1 MTGIGVDVGGMIS
14 VAIGVV
20 IGEGTVVVRIE
31 VVGTVA
37 AAVED
42 IVAIVGGM
50 MIIVVIGED
59 IAEIRVDTVEGM
71 MTGVAGLGLVVGA
84 LEATADRT
92 ATGE

>member
-20 IGEGTVVVRIE
+20 IGEGTVVVRIG

>member
-1 MTGIGVDVGGMIS
+1 MRGIGVDVGGMIS

-20 IGEGTVVVRIE
+20 IGEGTVVVRIG

-37 AAVED
+37 AAGED

>member
-20 IGEGTVVVRIE
+20 IGEGTVVVRIG

-37 AAVED
+37 EAGED

>member
-20 IGEGTVVVRIE
+20 IGEGTVVVRIG

-37 AAVED
+37 AAGED

-71 MTGVAGLGLVVGA
+71 MAGVAGLGLVVGA

>member
-20 IGEGTVVVRIE
+20 IGEGTVVVRIG

-37 AAVED
+37 AAGED